1 MKAISIF
8 MITLCIG
15 GNKSLAII
23 FIVMTHCTKLLKYS
37 TITPSGNKRMNTV
50 IGYEGFFAANYLSL
64 DIDEKVLCFLQL
76 Y

>member
-1 MKAISIF
+1 
-8 MITLCIG
+8 MITPCIG
-15 GNKSLAII
+15 GNKPLVIM
-23 FIVMTHCTKLLKYS
+23 FIVMAHCTKLLKYS

-50 IGYEGFFAANYLSL
+50 IGSEGFFASTYLSV